1 MKKTIITFVL
11 LAMVA
16 LVPTVSFASENS
28 NKAIEQLKDVS
39 WGESYHEFSTKY
51 STTPL
56 LSVYEITLDKKINL
70 YGQEMDTKARAY
82 FGDDKLFIM
91 QYCFPEKLTDEE
103 FDKVTKIM
111 NKELGEIV
119 AKQENNILGEMRG
132 WKDDDKLVAL
142 SKEGIYYL
150 DFNFLDTDE
159 LSSLEKI
166 KSLNINNK

>member
-51 STTPL
+51 ST
-56 LSVYEITLDKKINL
+56 LDKKINL

-103 FDKVTKIM
+103 FDKVTEIM

>member
-1 MKKTIITFVL
+1 M
-11 LAMVA
+11 
-16 LVPTVSFASENS
+16 
-28 NKAIEQLKDVS
+28 
-39 WGESYHEFSTKY
+39 
-51 STTPL
+51 
-56 LSVYEITLDKKINL
+56 
-70 YGQEMDTKARAY
+70 
-82 FGDDKLFIM
+82 
-91 QYCFPEKLTDEE
+91 TDEE
-103 FDKVTKIM
+103 FDKVTEIM

>member
-1 MKKTIITFVL
+1 
-11 LAMVA
+11 
-16 LVPTVSFASENS
+16 
-28 NKAIEQLKDVS
+28 
-39 WGESYHEFSTKY
+39 
-51 STTPL
+51 
-56 LSVYEITLDKKINL
+56 
-70 YGQEMDTKARAY
+70 
-82 FGDDKLFIM
+82 M

-103 FDKVTKIM
+103 FDKVTEIM